1 MSEKCEGCVF
11 DDFGTCNN
19 DDVCPRDE
27 RTPIKTNRRREMKV
41 YAVCDIC
48 EDPCYGDLAPRK
60 IFKDKEMADAYA
72 RELYD
77 DGWDVTVRE
86 YELE

>member
-1 MSEKCEGCVF
+1 
-11 DDFGTCNN
+11 
-19 DDVCPRDE
+19 
-27 RTPIKTNRRREMKV
+27 MKV

-48 EDPCYGDLAPRK
+48 GDSYYGYLSPRK
-60 IFKDKEMADAYA
+60 IFKDKERADAYA

-77 DGWDVTVRE
+77 DGWDVSVME

>member
-1 MSEKCEGCVF
+1 
-11 DDFGTCNN
+11 
-19 DDVCPRDE
+19 
-27 RTPIKTNRRREMKV
+27 MKV

-48 EDPCYGDLAPRK
+48 DDTCYGDLAPRK
-60 IFKDKEMADAYA
+60 IFKDKERADAYA

>member
-1 MSEKCEGCVF
+1 
-11 DDFGTCNN
+11 
-19 DDVCPRDE
+19 
-27 RTPIKTNRRREMKV
+27 MKV
-41 YAVCDIC
+41 YAVCHIC
-48 EDPCYGDLAPRK
+48 GDSFYGDLAPEK
-60 IFKDKEMADAYA
+60 IFKDKERADAYA

>member
-19 DDVCPRDE
+19 DDICPRDE
-27 RTPIKTNRRREMKV
+27 QSRGMKV

-48 EDPCYGDLAPRK
+48 DDPCYDDLAPRK
-60 IFKDKEMADAYA
+60 IFKDKERADAYA

-77 DGWDVTVRE
+77 DGWDVSVMG